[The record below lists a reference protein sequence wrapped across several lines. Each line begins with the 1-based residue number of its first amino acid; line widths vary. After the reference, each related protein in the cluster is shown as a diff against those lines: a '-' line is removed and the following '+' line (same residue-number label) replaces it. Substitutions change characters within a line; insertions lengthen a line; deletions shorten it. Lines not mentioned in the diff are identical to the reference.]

1 MATRRKT
8 LVRASIALALGLS
21 AVASWL
27 WPEAPPP
34 PSTAEE
40 TLAAMATDPETLS
53 DAEREAWAA
62 RVGSA
67 IDRLPPH
74 EMEKFVRRQT
84 GRADWRGRLRALE
97 PAPRRLL
104 FELISAEQRLQMLEG
119 RVVQFQEISPGELWA
134 ALQQGGGPFGG
145 RRSTTTRD
153 FAAQVARETRK
164 TR

>member
-1 MATRRKT
+1 MTASRKI

-84 GRADWRGRLRALE
+84 GRADWCGRLRALE

-119 RVVQFQEISPGELWA
+119 RVVQFQEMSPGELWA